1 MGTDIDEEEFGEGD
15 YSRFAERLEECLA
28 VLGQLLARRGFGAGP
43 ATVGAELELFL
54 VDGTADRCRVTRLS
68 GPRRPIRGSAWSWIA
83 STWNSTPHRSG
94 WLGGRSPRW
103 GAN

>member
-68 GPRRPIRGSAWSWIA
+68 GPRRPIRALAVMLDRYLQYAETGLPVH
-83 STWNSTPHRSG
+83 TWPV
-94 WLGGRSPRW
+94 GR
-103 GAN
+103 